1 MASKKIAFL
10 IVPEDSSNVKQV
22 KFSKA
27 ILGVMICFV
36 LAGVA
41 GASFMVHD
49 YLKLRHKVPS
59 MKALAREVTSQR
71 VQIQAYAKRIGSLN
85 SQMRTLHDF
94 EKKIRII
101 ANVEVPDHQ
110 DAVFGIG
117 GTNEEELKNL
127 PLLTE
132 NHNTVIR
139 AMHTQL
145 DQLDEASV
153 VQEKSFEQLCNH
165 IKSRKSLLAS
175 TPAINPTKGW
185 ISSSFGY
192 RKSPFTGLR
201 EFHGGLDI
209 ATRRGTPVIAPADGV
224 VTFAGRNGG
233 LGKMVKIDHGH
244 GKITRYG
251 HLQKYL
257 VKRGDHVNRGDKI
270 GLVGDTGRST
280 APHLHYEVH
289 VNGIAVNPQKYILN

>member
-1 MASKKIAFL
+1 MPSKKISFL

-27 ILGVMICFV
+27 FLGVMICFV
-36 LAGVA
+36 LAGLA

-49 YLKLRHKVPS
+49 YLKLRHKAPS
-59 MKALAREVTSQR
+59 MEALARVVKSQR

-85 SQMRTLHDF
+85 SQMCTLHDF

-101 ANVEVPDHQ
+101 ANVEAPDHQ
-110 DAVFGIG
+110 EAVFGIG
-117 GTNEEELKNL
+117 GTTEEELKNL
-127 PLLTE
+127 PALTE

-153 VQEKSFEQLCNH
+153 VQGKAFEQLCNY

-175 TPAINPTKGW
+175 TPAIYPTKGW
-185 ISSSFGY
+185 ISSNFGY

-201 EFHGGLDI
+201 EFHSGLDI
-209 ATRRGTPVIAPADGV
+209 ATRSGTPIIATADGII
-224 VTFAGRNGG
+224 TFARRNGG
-233 LGKMVKIDHGH
+233 LGLMVGIDHGH

-251 HLQKYL
+251 HLLKCL
-257 VKRGDHVNRGDKI
+257 VKRGDQVNRGDKI
-270 GLVGDTGRST
+270 GLVGNTGRST
-280 APHLHYEVH
+280 APHLHYEIH